1 MPIEIVLARH
11 ALRAPFD
18 GKNKLRCTDSHP
30 KLSLMRFGLL
40 VTFQV
45 FSGVFAV
52 SEVYLTG
59 LACVG
64 FMSPQV

>member
-1 MPIEIVLARH
+1 
-11 ALRAPFD
+11 
-18 GKNKLRCTDSHP
+18 
-30 KLSLMRFGLL
+30 MRLGLF
-40 VTFQV
+40 VTFQVFSGV

-64 FMSPQV
+64 LVSPQV